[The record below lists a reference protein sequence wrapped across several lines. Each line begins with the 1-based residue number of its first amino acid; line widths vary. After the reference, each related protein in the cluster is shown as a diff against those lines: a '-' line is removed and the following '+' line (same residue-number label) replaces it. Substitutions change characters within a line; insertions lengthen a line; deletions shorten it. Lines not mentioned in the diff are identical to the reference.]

1 MEIIVNGKKNVLNF
15 NSTINPNENESVIK
29 QLIFA
34 LHDKIS
40 YDNVAKI
47 PEIDSD
53 MFKWCKETLSI
64 VKRNEEIMDGLTSKL
79 KYLVTSKLKCT
90 FNKSTNE
97 ELKFF
102 LKQRELNKLLNT
114 RISELLVI
122 NKEEKTS

>member
-15 NSTINPNENESVIK
+15 NSTINPNENESVVK

-40 YDNVAKI
+40 YDNISKI

-53 MFKWCKETLSI
+53 MFKWCKETLSM

-79 KYLVTSKLKCT
+79 KYLVTSKLKCV

-114 RISELLVI
+114 RISELIV
-122 NKEEKTS
+122 NSKE